1 MCRLVEYL
9 LRMVEYKEKLF
20 VYFVEVIE
28 LVNEVYYFCQKFNV
42 DILEFDYLKIVLSVK
57 KCCIG
62 CVS

>member
-28 LVNEVYYFCQKFNV
+28 LVNEVYYFC
-42 DILEFDYLKIVLSVK
+42 
-57 KCCIG
+57 
-62 CVS
+62 